1 MGAGVV
7 VVTDNGIL
15 YCGISH
21 CIFVKRIMHLTG
33 TKVFHTGKSHRVVAL
48 MQNCERYSNHIR
60 RIRIVVSRAGESA
73 MQTFVAPGLA
83 P

>member
-21 CIFVKRIMHLTG
+21 CIFVKPIMHLTG

-48 MQNCERYSNHIR
+48 MQNCERI
-60 RIRIVVSRAGESA
+60 E
-73 MQTFVAPGLA
+73 
-83 P
+83 